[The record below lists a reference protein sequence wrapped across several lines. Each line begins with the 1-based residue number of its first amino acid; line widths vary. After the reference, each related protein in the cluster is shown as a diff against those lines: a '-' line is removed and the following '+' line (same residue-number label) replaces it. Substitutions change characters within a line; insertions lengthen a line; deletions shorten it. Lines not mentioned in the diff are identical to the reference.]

1 MLNRRLYLQA
11 WLVAIVALL
20 VAFLTLEPPPEGVEP
35 DGVATFTANDA
46 VKSAGELVALAP
58 QRAAGTPDAAKA
70 AEWVGARF
78 GELPDTNQGARVA
91 TQTFTAR
98 RNGSEVPLTN
108 VLFTQRAEGEPKS
121 ARNILI
127 VAPRDTPPGVAGGA
141 SSTAILIEVA
151 RTTAKIKYRHPIVF
165 LSVDGSAAGNA
176 GMRWYLNSVERSRIA
191 GVIVLD
197 APAQGSGTTLSLWS
211 AGAGRQA
218 LGLRQLAEQSVK
230 AAGFVP
236 SPIPALRT
244 QLVRLAVPETRGD
257 QRAAIDAGVPAVT
270 LAGRDEGV
278 LGPDGAEPD
287 VQRYD
292 AAGTATLDLINR
304 LDAIERANAPD
315 AALAYAGKILRPA
328 VGRLALLLLA
338 LPLLVMALDAAARV
352 RRARVRLSV
361 GLRAVAWRFAPPLVI
376 LLLAH
381 LLTRWGVLRGPT
393 LGRPPLPSELTFGTR
408 ALLVIALLA
417 MVSFILWMWVRPR
430 VNATG
435 VNPPAE
441 AAGALVWLGAITLVA
456 WWLSPF
462 ALVLILPAAHAAL
475 AATVAPRRWQVVALA
490 VLAIA
495 APLAVV
501 FTIAS
506 DIDRNPLFAVWYLC
520 ETAVSGARGLVGPI
534 LAVLVGVCVWSLS
547 TLVAFRA
554 RKGLVRRGTGMRLAR
569 APVVATSDPV
579 E

>member
-20 VAFLTLEPPPEGVEP
+20 VAFLTLEPPLEDVEP

-46 VKSAGELVALAP
+46 VKSAVDLGTLAP
-58 QRAAGTPDAAKA
+58 RRAAGTPDAKTA
-70 AEWVGARF
+70 ADWVAARF
-78 GELPDTNQGARVA
+78 AELPDTNQGARVA
-91 TQTFTAR
+91 TQNFTAR
-98 RNGSEVPLTN
+98 RNGAQVPLTN

-127 VAPRDTPPGVAGGA
+127 VGPRDTPPGVAGGA

-151 RTTAKIKYRHPIVF
+151 RTTAKIKYRHTLVF
-165 LSVDGSAAGNA
+165 LSVDGTSVGNA

-197 APAQGSGTTLSLWS
+197 APAQGTGRTLSLWS

-218 LGLRQLAEQSVK
+218 LALRQLAERSVK
-230 AAGFVP
+230 SAGFVP
-236 SPIPALRT
+236 SPLPALRT

-270 LAGRDEGV
+270 IAGRDEGV
-278 LGPDGAEPD
+278 LGADGTEPD
-287 VQRYD
+287 RQRYD

-376 LLLAH
+376 LLVAH
-381 LLTRWGVLRGPT
+381 MLTRWGVLRGPT
-393 LGRPPLPSELTFGTR
+393 LGRPPLPEELAFGTR
-408 ALLVIALLA
+408 ALLVIALLGI
-417 MVSFILWMWVRPR
+417 VSFVLWMWVRPR

-441 AAGALVWLGAITLVA
+441 AAGALVWLGAVTVLA

-490 VLAIA
+490 ALAIA
-495 APLAVV
+495 APIAVV
-501 FTIAS
+501 VTIAS

-554 RKGLVRRGTGMRLAR
+554 RNGLVRRGTGMRLAR
-569 APVVATSDPV
+569 TPAVAPSDPV